1 MTEIST
7 LEIANIAK
15 LARLAIPE
23 DELPVFA
30 SELSKI
36 FNYVESLN
44 SINTDNIQ
52 PLAQPSGGLNETPL
66 RADELNDLSKNII
79 DKMIK
84 IAPQMEGNFFKVP
97 KMAD

>member
-44 SINTDNIQ
+44 SINTDNIK
-52 PLAQPSGGLNETPL
+52 PLAQPSGGLSETPL